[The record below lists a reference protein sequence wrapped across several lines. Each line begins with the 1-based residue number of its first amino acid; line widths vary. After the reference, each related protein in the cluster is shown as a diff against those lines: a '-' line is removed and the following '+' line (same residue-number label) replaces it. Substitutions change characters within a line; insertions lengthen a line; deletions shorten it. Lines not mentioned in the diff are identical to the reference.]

1 MTLSLARVLYRG
13 LLRTSRRLDEQ
24 IHRHGSVDLFPE
36 ARPLLG
42 KNTAPPQGCG
52 RVARIPSATRSPFPD
67 PPISARRPR
76 PSNCENS
83 SPDTRRRS
91 LSRARAALDRLV
103 GDAFR
108 GAARDAD
115 EVNRR
120 LDDAVAAY
128 AMLRRRVQLLEGMA
142 SEPASDT
149 LTDGVR
155 VQVRSALV
163 PEMSSP
169 LDSTFTFSYT
179 VTITNESADEPVQV
193 VSRHW
198 EIQDEEGHVEE
209 VRGTGLVGFQPV
221 LEKGGEFEYT
231 SRAPLRRLKGSMRG
245 TLTAVGQT
253 SGRLL
258 ELGVGAFALTP
269 PKATPT
275 TETKT
280 GRMRGRRVDRSARGV
295 REASARA
302 E

>member
-52 RVARIPSATRSPFPD
+52 RVSTHPLRD
-67 PPISARRPR
+67 PLTFPR
-76 PSNCENS
+76 PSHLRAQTETLKLRELL
-83 SPDTRRRS
+83 PGYKAA
-91 LSRARAALDRLV
+91 LALGARAALDRLV

-280 GRMRGRRVDRSARGV
+280 GRVRGRRVDRSARGV